1 MNYRAKKNVTVI
13 ALIVEIVLLT
23 AVLIV
28 GLIFNDKM
36 NTGLKIT
43 FIIVS
48 VVLLAIIIINAMAVK
63 RDSIRS
69 IKHDPMYK
77 DNKHLQKYMPFIAGD
92 RDYIIT
98 TVQDEDEEHKHDK
111 D

>member
-1 MNYRAKKNVTVI
+1 MKYRPKKNITVI
-13 ALIVEIVLLT
+13 ALVVEIVLLT
-23 AVLIV
+23 AILVV

-36 NTGLKIT
+36 NSGLKIT

-48 VVLLAIIIINAMAVK
+48 VVLLSAVIITAMAVK

-77 DNKHLQKYMPFIAGD
+77 ENKHLQKYMPFIAGD
-92 RDYIIT
+92 RDYTIT
-98 TVQDEDEEHKHDK
+98 TVQDEDEENKHNK